1 MGLEDNKDLRARG
14 DERANRS
21 VDITRFT
28 VDSGWRTDMLS
39 EIWHELLGAQ
49 PLETLAESDPS
60 DPVEGGVTSDVPV
73 EPSSLSVDPWSELLH
88 VQGVEVVDLQQPEF
102 PIAHVALSEVEVE
115 EALQILQEQTVEEM
129 ARGSREK
136 EARRPGRQG
145 DGKGK

>member
-1 MGLEDNKDLRARG
+1 MGSEDNKDLRARG

-21 VDITRFT
+21 VDIACFT
-28 VDSGWRTDMLS
+28 GITGQRTDTLS
-39 EIWHELLGAQ
+39 EIWHELLGTQ
-49 PLETLAESDPS
+49 PLKTLAVG

-73 EPSSLSVDPWSELLH
+73 ESSSLSGDPWGELLH
-88 VQGVEVVDLQQPEF
+88 VQGVEMVDLQQPEF
-102 PIAHVALSEVEVE
+102 PMAHVALSEVEVE

-136 EARRPGRQG
+136 EARRPGHQG

>member
-1 MGLEDNKDLRARG
+1 MGLEDNKDLRARR

-21 VDITRFT
+21 VDIARFT
-28 VDSGWRTDMLS
+28 GITGQRADTLS
-39 EIWHELLGAQ
+39 DIWHELLGVQ
-49 PLETLAESDPS
+49 PLKTLAEG

-88 VQGVEVVDLQQPEF
+88 VQGVEMVDLQQPEF

-136 EARRPGRQG
+136 ETRRPGRQG
-145 DGKGK
+145 DGEGK